1 MPIHVDDIQVLAGA
15 IGLLAT
21 QIATAVKTGSEA
33 RRLRDEVATVARATD
48 RIHHEVTPNH
58 GSSIKDTV
66 DRSEAVSKEQM
77 ELLAEIRTT
86 VHHIMRD
93 QGGTK
98 DDLRELRKSS
108 FEEHQRM
115 WESIG
120 KRDKG

>member
-1 MPIHVDDIQVLAGA
+1 MPIHVDDVQILAGA

-21 QIATAVKTGSEA
+21 QIATAVKTSFES
-33 RRLRDEVATVARATD
+33 RKLRAEVTTMARATD

-108 FEEHQRM
+108 NEEHRRM

-120 KRDKG
+120 KMDKG